1 MSEQAG
7 SPFLRFGGDERR
19 RGERRS
25 GTDRRGVLRWDPRS
39 PERERRSGKD
49 RRRQPRGD
57 TPGPRPDPDQT
68 RQ

>member
-1 MSEQAG
+1 MNEDTDVPG
-7 SPFLRFGGDERR
+7 RGPGGIERR

-25 GTDRRGVLRWDPRS
+25 GVERRGVLRWDPRA

-49 RRRQPRGD
+49 RRR
-57 TPGPRPDPDQT
+57 TPWTPPAPGSGEDQT